1 MATKGKV
8 GGAMVVA
15 TIAEGRP
22 LWLDQIRDRFLH
34 PTSESL
40 AAYANT
46 ILGEDGGDDLD
57 DVFSPTREE
66 VIILSSEG
74 SDRSHEGLIPH
85 SPHAGLPQGTM
96 NEPVNEPAGD
106 DVDAPVVIAEQLETR
121 KKKIDK
127 SEGKKAEEPTA
138 KAPRK
143 RPSTSF
149 FLDYVVVSDTLSGLD
164 AGDKRVERDHDD
176 DATLTEIMKKKKV
189 LGDKKK
195 ELDEQPAAALA
206 AKNLS
211 FRRRLPLPLQSWIL
225 FWGVF
230 RGKHGNLLEKI
241 YAASGSQ
248 VTKFF
253 IYVKL
258 GKSVSKVD
266 ISKITPPTSPP
277 SRTFDLS
284 PPHVDLGEKRKGDD
298 VEIEQVGEGGG
309 GGRGGRGRGR
319 GAGDGRGG
327 ADTEAESSEATPRHT
342 TYTKRGRSF
351 GQVGPSGVCQ
361 SPEYEHVQ
369 GGSWDTHNPANAD
382 LPHAP
387 RWNLTQGT
395 RMTDLNNCREFFSLS
410 LPLAERFFQKRRH
423 RIDLL
428 DDHIHA
434 GVNFFA
440 TSQEIAREWQLMGK
454 DTLEFEAAKKALAE
468 EREKFNAE
476 KKGLSWRVADAAE
489 KLAKEK
495 QFNKF
500 AAEKVPESKASEIL
514 AEEVTA
520 DCKWLLARAVPLI
533 SERIAKPDELAK
545 YMFEL
550 GQATYNSG
558 RKDGYGEGRAV
569 AASNEKDYHFELYM
583 QDCTAAYT
591 AKRQEYEFIEFG
603 IVKAVKK
610 LSRKANATDVLKKA
624 LGDQGTD
631 GGDAGPSRQD

>member
-1 MATKGKV
+1 
-8 GGAMVVA
+8 
-15 TIAEGRP
+15 
-22 LWLDQIRDRFLH
+22 
-34 PTSESL
+34 
-40 AAYANT
+40 
-46 ILGEDGGDDLD
+46 
-57 DVFSPTREE
+57 
-66 VIILSSEG
+66 
-74 SDRSHEGLIPH
+74 
-85 SPHAGLPQGTM
+85 M

-106 DVDAPVVIAEQLETR
+106 DVDALVVIAEQLETR

-143 RPSTSF
+143 RPSTSL

-164 AGDKRVERDHDD
+164 AGDKHAERDHDD
-176 DATLTEIMKKKKV
+176 DATLTEIMEKKKV

-211 FRRRLPLPLQSWIL
+211 FRRRLPLPLQSRIL
-225 FWGVF
+225 IWGVF
-230 RGKHGNLLEKI
+230 SGKHGNLLEKI

-253 IYVKL
+253 VCVKS

-309 GGRGGRGRGR
+309 GGGGGGGRGA

-327 ADTEAESSEATPRHT
+327 ADTEAESSEAAPRHT

-351 GQVGPSGVCQ
+351 GQVGPSGVSQ

-410 LPLAERFFQKRRH
+410 LPLAGRFFQKRRH

-440 TSQEIAREWQLMGK
+440 TSQEIAREWQLMGE

-476 KKGLSWRVADAAE
+476 KKGLSWRVADATE

-495 QFNKF
+495 QFNVNK
-500 AAEKVPESKASEIL
+500 
-514 AEEVTA
+514 
-520 DCKWLLARAVPLI
+520 
-533 SERIAKPDELAK
+533 
-545 YMFEL
+545 
-550 GQATYNSG
+550 
-558 RKDGYGEGRAV
+558 
-569 AASNEKDYHFELYM
+569 
-583 QDCTAAYT
+583 
-591 AKRQEYEFIEFG
+591 
-603 IVKAVKK
+603 
-610 LSRKANATDVLKKA
+610 
-624 LGDQGTD
+624 
-631 GGDAGPSRQD
+631 

>member
-1 MATKGKV
+1 MNCLDPKA

-22 LWLDQIRDRFLH
+22 LWLDLIRDRFLH

-66 VIILSSEG
+66 VIVLSSEG
-74 SDRSHEGLIPH
+74 SDRAHEGLIPH
-85 SPHAGLPQGTM
+85 SPHASLPQGTM

-106 DVDAPVVIAEQLETR
+106 DVDALVVIAEQLETR

-143 RPSTSF
+143 RPSTSL

-164 AGDKRVERDHDD
+164 AGDKHAERDHDD
-176 DATLTEIMKKKKV
+176 DATLTEIMEKKKV

-211 FRRRLPLPLQSWIL
+211 FRRRLPLPLQSRIL
-225 FWGVF
+225 IWGVF
-230 RGKHGNLLEKI
+230 SGKHGNLLEKI

-253 IYVKL
+253 VCVKS

-309 GGRGGRGRGR
+309 GGGGGGGRGA

-327 ADTEAESSEATPRHT
+327 ADTEAESSEAAPRHT

-351 GQVGPSGVCQ
+351 GQVGPSGVSQ

-410 LPLAERFFQKRRH
+410 LPLAGRFFQKRRH

-440 TSQEIAREWQLMGK
+440 TSQEIAREWQLMGE

-476 KKGLSWRVADAAE
+476 KKGLSWRVADATE

-495 QFNKF
+495 QFNVNK
-500 AAEKVPESKASEIL
+500 
-514 AEEVTA
+514 
-520 DCKWLLARAVPLI
+520 
-533 SERIAKPDELAK
+533 
-545 YMFEL
+545 
-550 GQATYNSG
+550 
-558 RKDGYGEGRAV
+558 
-569 AASNEKDYHFELYM
+569 
-583 QDCTAAYT
+583 
-591 AKRQEYEFIEFG
+591 
-603 IVKAVKK
+603 
-610 LSRKANATDVLKKA
+610 
-624 LGDQGTD
+624 
-631 GGDAGPSRQD
+631 